1 MKPLFFILLFFSCHT
16 YTTAEVYKWV
26 DEQGRTHYGDN
37 PNETQRKAAVNI
49 SSYESVTY
57 SEAPDMRSN
66 SSQAN
71 TSTKAGSN
79 ASGHKA
85 SDHKTRVTMYSTAWC
100 GYCKKAKKYFQKK
113 GIPFVEY
120 DIEKNARA
128 KRDYDAIGGKGVPV
142 IVMGKKRMNGFSVAG
157 FERFYK

>member
-1 MKPLFFILLFFSCHT
+1 MKHFLFILLLTFFSS
-16 YTTAEVYKWV
+16 YAAAAVYKWV

-37 PNETQRKAAVNI
+37 PNETQQKTAVNI

-57 SEAPDMRSN
+57 SEAPDMRPTSSSGKVSN
-66 SSQAN
+66 K
-71 TSTKAGSN
+71 T
-79 ASGHKA
+79 ASK
-85 SDHKTRVTMYSTAWC
+85 KKKVTMYSTAWC
-100 GYCKKAKKYFQKK
+100 GYCKKAKKYFQAK

-128 KRDYDAIGGKGVPV
+128 KKDYDALGGKGVPV

>member
-1 MKPLFFILLFFSCHT
+1 MKILTLLIVFTISFNSLAQDLHWT
-16 YTTAEVYKWV
+16 SILDLKDSMEVK
-26 DEQGRTHYGDN
+26 EK
-37 PNETQRKAAVNI
+37 PILIKIE
-49 SSYESVTY
+49 
-57 SEAPDMRSN
+57 
-66 SSQAN
+66 
-71 TSTKAGSN
+71 
-79 ASGHKA
+79 
-85 SDHKTRVTMYSTAWC
+85 TAWC